1 MGYHRTKK
9 NKTYII
15 KPDNS
20 CQGKGIML
28 TKTPK
33 VDIKHCDNFVV
44 QQYLSKVGP
53 DTESSNHL
61 KTLPKFVQEYNMIS
75 FSLILTEFSLS
86 HFWLITSSLICESMF
101 WWRHVTR

>member
-44 QQYLSKVGP
+44 QQYLSKVPP
-53 DTESSNHL
+53 DTESSNHFL
-61 KTLPKFVQEYNMIS
+61 KLFQ
-75 FSLILTEFSLS
+75 SLFKN
-86 HFWLITSSLICESMF
+86 ITWSPLVLF
-101 WWRHVTR
+101 